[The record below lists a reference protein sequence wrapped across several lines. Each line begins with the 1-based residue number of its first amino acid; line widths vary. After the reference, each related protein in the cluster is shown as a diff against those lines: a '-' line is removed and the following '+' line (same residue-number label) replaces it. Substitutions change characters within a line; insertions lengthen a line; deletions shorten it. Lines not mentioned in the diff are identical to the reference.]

1 MVYLHV
7 DNFALAESVRISHQ
21 DLLLGLD
28 ALSVMLHRIVAANTG
43 ASRPTDPVVGKAL
56 AVELETL

>member
-7 DNFALAESVRISHQ
+7 DNFALAESVRIPHK

-28 ALSVMLHRIVAANTG
+28 ALSVMLHRVVAANTG
-43 ASRPTDPVVGKAL
+43 ASRSAEPVVGKAL
-56 AVELETL
+56 AVELEAL

>member
-1 MVYLHV
+1 M
-7 DNFALAESVRISHQ
+7 RIPHQ

-43 ASRPTDPVVGKAL
+43 ASWPADPVVGKTL
-56 AVELETL
+56 AIELETL